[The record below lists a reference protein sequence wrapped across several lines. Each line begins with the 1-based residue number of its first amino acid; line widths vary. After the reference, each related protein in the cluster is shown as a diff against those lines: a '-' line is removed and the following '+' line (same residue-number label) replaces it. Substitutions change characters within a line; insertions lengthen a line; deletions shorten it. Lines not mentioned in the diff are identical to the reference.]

1 MESALRCSPLLSS
14 ETTSVLDVGVT
25 NVSSS
30 SSRLSSSS
38 LKYVNLQASCQFCS
52 ERDAHKQAL
61 FPGQPPRVRHG
72 LLGATMTVLTVDD
85 HGVQDFR
92 YEPCP
97 TPWILCL
104 RGTPPEITGL
114 SASPTHMILTPS
126 SSLEFDAFFDL
137 AKPGLT

>member
-1 MESALRCSPLLSS
+1 MCAH
-14 ETTSVLDVGVT
+14 
-25 NVSSS
+25 
-30 SSRLSSSS
+30 
-38 LKYVNLQASCQFCS
+38 VNLQASCQFCS

-137 AKPGLT
+137 AKPGLTSGVHSSLTIPRHTNLGEEAAGCLVGAMSHSRSIV